1 MAGEIKYPVGI
12 QDFRKLREMGYVY
25 VDKTQ
30 FIKKMI
36 SSPKYYFLSRP
47 RRFGKSL
54 FLTTLEAYFEGDR
67 NLFKGLALDSD
78 EVDWTPRPVIKFS
91 FNAVRA
97 KEKDNLDKYLETT
110 LSAYE
115 RKYEVKFIVGD
126 LTDRFATIIRHAK
139 EKTGQK
145 VAILVDEY
153 DAILLDTLR
162 SELSDLNNYY
172 RQTLKSLFSVLK
184 NEDANIQLAFVTG
197 ISRFSQTSLFSG
209 ANHLKDISMLEEYDS
224 ICGITEDELRT
235 LFIPG
240 LKKFAD
246 KIKKDSVDVLAL
258 LKENYDGYHFSET
271 CPDIYN
277 PYSLLQALED
287 KKISNY
293 WFKAATPSFL
303 IDILKDDDFYMP
315 SLDCIETVE
324 SDLSAKESYLHNPVS
339 LLFESGYVTIK
350 GYEEESAIYTLGL
363 PNLEVAKS
371 FTEAL
376 LPIYSGYDKDKTTE
390 FFIKIRRCI
399 INGEPKHFMEELK
412 TFLHGNPYGLTEL
425 DKREKYFQSCLYLML
440 RALGFQPQAEYQTC
454 NARMDMMIQTNRF
467 IYIFELKTNGTAQE
481 AMDQINEKG
490 YYLPFVN
497 SGKQIIKIAANYS
510 SAMNNL
516 DSWLIEE
523 VRD

>member
-25 VDKTQ
+25 VDKTK
-30 FIKKMI
+30 FIKNMI

-224 ICGITEDELRT
+224 ICGIT
-235 LFIPG
+235 
-240 LKKFAD
+240 
-246 KIKKDSVDVLAL
+246 
-258 LKENYDGYHFSET
+258 
-271 CPDIYN
+271 
-277 PYSLLQALED
+277 
-287 KKISNY
+287 
-293 WFKAATPSFL
+293 
-303 IDILKDDDFYMP
+303 
-315 SLDCIETVE
+315 
-324 SDLSAKESYLHNPVS
+324 
-339 LLFESGYVTIK
+339 
-350 GYEEESAIYTLGL
+350 
-363 PNLEVAKS
+363 
-371 FTEAL
+371 
-376 LPIYSGYDKDKTTE
+376 
-390 FFIKIRRCI
+390 
-399 INGEPKHFMEELK
+399 
-412 TFLHGNPYGLTEL
+412 
-425 DKREKYFQSCLYLML
+425 
-440 RALGFQPQAEYQTC
+440 
-454 NARMDMMIQTNRF
+454 
-467 IYIFELKTNGTAQE
+467 
-481 AMDQINEKG
+481 
-490 YYLPFVN
+490 
-497 SGKQIIKIAANYS
+497 
-510 SAMNNL
+510 
-516 DSWLIEE
+516 
-523 VRD
+523 